1 MNGVHPDIRELVDIL
16 QNASDDVQE
25 NLDNMTAE
33 GLEIDITRLNYTVAD
48 MDTEILLLKNDVK
61 NLMEDNIE
69 AYRAV
74 RTQRWTVD
82 ILCLAVLGLAAL
94 ELGRSAGWV

>member
-1 MNGVHPDIRELVDIL
+1 MSSLHPDIAGLIDIL

-25 NLDNMTAE
+25 NLDNMTAG
-33 GLEIDITRLNYTVAD
+33 GLEIDITRLNYTIAD
-48 MDTEILLLKNDVK
+48 MDTELILLKNDVK

-69 AYRAV
+69 SYRAV

-94 ELGRSAGWV
+94 ELGRSMGWL

>member
-1 MNGVHPDIRELVDIL
+1 MNGIHPDIKELVNIM
-16 QNASDDVQE
+16 QNASNDVQE
-25 NLDNMTAE
+25 NIDNLTTE
-33 GLEIDITRLNYTVAD
+33 GLEVDVTRLNYTVAD
-48 MDTEILLLKNDVK
+48 MDTELILLKNDVK

-82 ILCLAVLGLAAL
+82 ILCVSVLGLAAL
-94 ELGRSAGWV
+94 ELGRSAAWL